1 MNLSTTAQAII
12 LLTSYF
18 GKQDSNTEKPLT
30 NSEWA
35 RFAMWLRDS
44 QLSPADLLGQ
54 NYQELLSQWHD
65 PKNKITTER
74 LDALLKRGHSMA
86 LALEKWSR
94 SGLWVI
100 TRADKD
106 SYPKRLLQKL
116 GNQAPPVLYG
126 CGDKELLKLGGIA
139 VVGSRKAEPVDLIY
153 AKQLGAQAAVSGVST
168 VSGGARG
175 VDETSMLG
183 AMYAGGNVI
192 GIMADSLL
200 RTSTSAKY
208 RSGLMNGNVVLV
220 SPFYPE
226 ASFNRFN
233 AMDRNKYIYCLADT
247 SVVVHSGLKGGT
259 WEGALQNLKK
269 GWVPTWVKQTQDP
282 QAGNAAIVNAG
293 AQWCTDIIAEL
304 TIETLFVNSSTRAAN
319 TESQNDLFS
328 QPQTDLFLQP
338 AEDNVLPNKAASIV
352 VDQVKNIE
360 NQPIEV
366 ASKPIEFGGIESES
380 VKVESNTLTKAI
392 VADVEEVLEQAK
404 VPLDSEANSIS
415 RDSFFKLF
423 LKHLQKVALEPVT
436 EDLLAESTGLH
447 KSQIKSWLTQAVE
460 QKLVIKLNRPV
471 RYQLVDKLDR

>member
-30 NSEWA
+30 NAEWA

-106 SYPKRLLQKL
+106 SYPKRLLYKL

-126 CGDKELLKLGGIA
+126 CGDKELLKAGGIA
-139 VVGSRKAEPVDLIY
+139 VVGSRKAEPADLSY
-153 AKQLGAQAAVSGVST
+153 TEQLGRKAASSGICV

-183 AMYAGGNVI
+183 AMNAGGNVI

-200 RTSTSAKY
+200 KTATSAKY

-220 SPFYPE
+220 SPFNPE
-226 ASFNRFN
+226 AGFNRFN

-247 SVVVHSGLKGGT
+247 SVVVHSGAKGGT
-259 WEGALQNLKK
+259 WEGAIQNIKK
-269 GWVPTWVKQTQDP
+269 GWVPTWVKQTQDTT
-282 QAGNAAIVNAG
+282 AGNAAIVAAG
-293 AQWCTDIIAEL
+293 AQWCSGVIEDLDIQSL
-304 TIETLFVNSSTRAAN
+304 LVSLSNHTISSQHDLFSRPQA
-319 TESQNDLFS
+319 DLFS
-328 QPQTDLFLQP
+328 Q
-338 AEDNVLPNKAASIV
+338 S
-352 VDQVKNIE
+352 VD
-360 NQPIEV
+360 
-366 ASKPIEFGGIESES
+366 
-380 VKVESNTLTKAI
+380 
-392 VADVEEVLEQAK
+392 VLEQENKESTKSEEQSEHKLVAEK
-404 VPLDSEANSIS
+404 VKSEEPKSSTLAEATPAVVSKESFYQLFIQYLATEAREPISEAELVETS
-415 RDSFFKLF
+415 
-423 LKHLQKVALEPVT
+423 Q
-436 EDLLAESTGLH
+436 LH
-447 KSQIKSWLTQAVE
+447 KGQVKIWLSLAVE
-460 QKLVIKLNRPV
+460 QNIVTKLTRPV
-471 RYQLVDKLDR
+471 RYQWIDKD

>member
-18 GKQDSNTEKPLT
+18 GKQDKDTAKPLT
-30 NSEWA
+30 NAEWA

-54 NYQELLSQWHD
+54 NKQELLSQWHD

-74 LDALLKRGHSMA
+74 LEALLQRGHSMA
-86 LALEKWSR
+86 LAFEKWSR

-106 SYPKRLLQKL
+106 SYPKRLLHKL

-126 CGDKELLKLGGIA
+126 CGDKELLKAGGVA
-139 VVGSRKAEPVDLIY
+139 VVGSRKAESADLNY
-153 AKQLGAQAAVSGVST
+153 AEQLGSKIANSGVCI

-183 AMYAGGNVI
+183 AMNAAGNVI

-200 RTSTSAKY
+200 KTATSAKY

-226 ASFNRFN
+226 AGFNRFN

-247 SVVVHSGLKGGT
+247 SVVVHSGPKGGT

-269 GWVPTWVKQTQDP
+269 GWTPTWVKQTQDP
-282 QAGNAAIVNAG
+282 LAGNAAIVNAG
-293 AQWCTDIIAEL
+293 AHWCSDSIAEL
-304 TIETLFVNSSTRAAN
+304 EIASLFIDHSANSISACR
-319 TESQNDLFS
+319 QNDLFS
-328 QPQTDLFLQP
+328 LSQRDLFSQTSGNAMRMLEATP
-338 AEDNVLPNKAASIV
+338 SIV
-352 VDQVKNIE
+352 EPEKKQQAGNALEEVDDHYVKSKE
-360 NQPIEV
+360 NKLETKAESTELVIKDNLEQNTAFFESSLNLISKESFFEVFVEYVQTV
-366 ASKPIEFGGIESES
+366 ASEPI
-380 VKVESNTLTKAI
+380 
-392 VADVEEVLEQAK
+392 
-404 VPLDSEANSIS
+404 SEA
-415 RDSFFKLF
+415 
-423 LKHLQKVALEPVT
+423 E
-436 EDLLAESTGLH
+436 LAESSGLH
-447 KSQIKSWLTQAVE
+447 KSQLKAWLATAVKQE
-460 QKLVIKLNRPV
+460 FITKLARPV
-471 RYQLVDKLDR
+471 RYQWNSKNQGG